1 MWLWTGGDRE
11 CGVWVIAG
19 RSNAFAGECS
29 TAISPSGI
37 AAALAQIPTNTIH
50 VPFRLKGS
58 SEKAG
63 AVAGELGFSIFNQK
77 ARALGVGIA
86 RYSASNLP

>member
-37 AAALAQIPTNTIH
+37 AAALAQTPTNTIY

-63 AVAGELGFSIFNQK
+63 AVAGDPELSILNQQ
-77 ARALGVGIA
+77 ARALGAGIA
-86 RYSASNLP
+86 P

>member
-1 MWLWTGGDRE
+1 MAVDRGRHGG
-11 CGVWVIAG
+11 GVWVIAG

-37 AAALAQIPTNTIH
+37 AAALAQTPTNTIY

-63 AVAGELGFSIFNQK
+63 AVAGDPELSILNQQ
-77 ARALGVGIA
+77 ARALGAGIA
-86 RYSASNLP
+86 P

>member
-37 AAALAQIPTNTIH
+37 APVLTQTPTNTIS

-58 SEKAG
+58 SEKPG
-63 AVAGELGFSIFNQK
+63 AVAGD
-77 ARALGVGIA
+77 
-86 RYSASNLP
+86 P

>member
-37 AAALAQIPTNTIH
+37 AAALAH
-50 VPFRLKGS
+50 
-58 SEKAG
+58 
-63 AVAGELGFSIFNQK
+63 NQLTLFPCLF
-77 ARALGVGIA
+77 ACRACRKNRAPLWA
-86 RYSASNLP
+86 TRKSAS